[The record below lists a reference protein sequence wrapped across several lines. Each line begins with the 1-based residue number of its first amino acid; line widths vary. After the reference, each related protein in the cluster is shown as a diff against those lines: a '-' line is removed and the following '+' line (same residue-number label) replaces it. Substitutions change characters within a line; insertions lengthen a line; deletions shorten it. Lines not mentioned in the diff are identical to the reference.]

1 MPTIKL
7 IRLTVMSSAKL
18 VSVCKE
24 NSLKISYINISKI
37 VIQCMDAK
45 IVLVLCNFLM
55 LELCKNYE
63 IFHGSHT
70 VL

>member
-37 VIQCMDAK
+37 VIQCIAECGK
-45 IVLVLCNFLM
+45 II
-55 LELCKNYE
+55 E
-63 IFHGSHT
+63 IT
-70 VL
+70 K